1 MSKFIASAA
10 WPFLARHLYRRRRS
24 RAIARPEGNVYN
36 DPVDFELVLKRLL
49 AEFDGDRIR
58 YAVIG
63 GFALGVLG
71 VPRQTLDLDFLV
83 HRDDLT
89 KLDARLSNLGYKRVF
104 HSENVSQYHHDEGA
118 WGSLDFVHAFR
129 QISLAMLQRA
139 KSYPVFGGTQN
150 VRAVDAED
158 VIGLKVQALCND
170 ATRSAQER
178 ADIERLMAHYGKRL
192 DWARTE
198 EYYTLFGLGEEI
210 KSLKEQFGHAD

>member
-1 MSKFIASAA
+1 M
-10 WPFLARHLYRRRRS
+10 
-24 RAIARPEGNVYN
+24 
-36 DPVDFELVLKRLL
+36 DFELVLKRLL
-49 AEFDGDRIR
+49 AEFDGDQIR
-58 YAVIG
+58 CAVIG

-104 HSENVSQYHHDEGA
+104 HTENVSQYRHDDGA

-139 KSYPVFGGTQN
+139 KSYPVFAGTQSI
-150 VRAVDAED
+150 RAVDAED
-158 VIGLKVQALCND
+158 VIGLKVQAMCND

-198 EYYTLFGLGEEI
+198 EYYALFGLGEEI
-210 KSLKEQFGHAD
+210 KTLKERFSRAD